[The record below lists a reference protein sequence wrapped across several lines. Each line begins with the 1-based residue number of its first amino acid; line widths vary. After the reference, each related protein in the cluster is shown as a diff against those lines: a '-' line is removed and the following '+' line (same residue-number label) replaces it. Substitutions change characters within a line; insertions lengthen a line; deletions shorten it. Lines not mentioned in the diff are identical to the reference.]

1 MIPHRLPPEQRPKHP
16 ADGGYKSRKLTLAYV
31 ALVLMTIGFFAT
43 ARWPSLAT
51 TYMEFNMAV
60 LAAASIYTGGN
71 TLTKWINARKAATK
85 KVAKA
90 PVVPPGK

>member
-1 MIPHRLPPEQRPKHP
+1 MIPHRLPPEKRPP

-31 ALVLMTIGFFAT
+31 ALVLMTVGFFAT
-43 ARWPSLAT
+43 ARWPSLAS

-71 TLTKWINARKAATK
+71 TLSKWINARKAATK
-85 KVAKA
+85 KPKA
-90 PVVPPGK
+90 PVAPPEK